1 MVTASLQQQNW
12 SGNGV
17 GAAAVAPPEHL
28 LVHPSVHTLL
38 HFRAGIRRKE
48 GLLIAQFSDFLPE
61 NYSVLWGI
69 AWLGVRPA
77 ERLRPAGFARLED
90 FAQLDLPSWKVSP
103 GWSCPVGGFHPAEGL
118 FFQGTRGPWASNATF
133 VQAAGKH
140 LVRTSQ
146 DPRHAGGSCFMV

>member
-1 MVTASLQQQNW
+1 M
-12 SGNGV
+12 
-17 GAAAVAPPEHL
+17 
-28 LVHPSVHTLL
+28 
-38 HFRAGIRRKE
+38 
-48 GLLIAQFSDFLPE
+48 
-61 NYSVLWGI
+61 
-69 AWLGVRPA
+69 GVRPA

-90 FAQLDLPSWKVSP
+90 FAQLDSPSWKVSP

-146 DPRHAGGSCFMV
+146 DPRHAGGFLLYGLRDAENARVASYHFDVRFSTI